1 MNDSSDQHFLLAG
14 IVDQRTAIHM
24 SLTILARGRI
34 FLNDMK
40 PLGGT
45 RDRKN
50 TPREITMAIM

>member
-1 MNDSSDQHFLLAG
+1 MKDSSDQRFLLAG
-14 IVDQRTAIHM
+14 IMDQRTAIRM
-24 SLTILARGRI
+24 SLTILAGGRI
-34 FLNDMK
+34 SLNDMK